1 MKRFFVFFYL
11 LLLLYASASSQIQQ
25 GLVKTPGRINTD
37 GEYVPGKGISN
48 VLVKVKGANEVNSGN
63 TGCFSLKLLKTKFY
77 LENVIK
83 NGYVLVDNDLLSKEY
98 SISPDTFKIVLAA
111 PQEQLDAELAN
122 ERRIRRNLTRQL
134 QKREDEIEELYASN
148 KILKAERD
156 SALQQLY
163 SAHAN
168 NEKLIKDMVERCS
181 RIDFDNLDEYN
192 RKISEYILEGEL
204 VKADSML
211 NSKGDIHSRI
221 EQLRSQ
227 ERINEAERAEL
238 DEREAALLKSEE
250 YARKNLD
257 DIAADCYHKFEM
269 FKIQH
274 LNDSATYYIE
284 LRAGLDTTNIDWQ
297 FDAGLFIWEYLAEYD
312 KAINY
317 YKLALQSALSKD
329 GERHPVVATS
339 YNNIG
344 IAYHSQ
350 GDYAK
355 ALEYYNKS
363 LEIRLSVLGERH
375 PDVATSYNNI
385 GYIYHSQ
392 GDYAKALEYYNKA
405 LEIRLSVL
413 GERHPDVATIYNNIG
428 YIYNSQGDY
437 VKALEYYN
445 KSLEILLSVLG
456 ERHPY
461 VASSYNNIGYTY
473 SSQGD
478 YAKALE
484 YYNKS
489 LEIRLS
495 VLGERHPNVA
505 TSYINI
511 GSAYHSQGDYAK
523 ALEYHNKSLE
533 ILLSVLGER
542 HPNVATNYNNIG
554 YIYISQ
560 GDYAKALE
568 YHNKAVEI
576 RLSVLGERHPDVAT
590 CYNHIG
596 SIYSRQG
603 NYSMALKYYKSSYDI
618 LKNLLPDEHPNMKA
632 IRGYIEY
639 LKSKIYKQ

>member
-1 MKRFFVFFYL
+1 MKRFFVFFHLFL
-11 LLLLYASASSQIQQ
+11 LVYASASSQIQQ
-25 GLVKTPGRINTD
+25 GLVKTPGRINAD

-83 NGYVLVDNDLLSKEY
+83 NGYVLVDNDVLSKEY

-111 PQEQLDAELAN
+111 PQEQLDAEVAN
-122 ERRIRRNLTRQL
+122 YRRIRRNLTRQL

-168 NEKLIKDMVERCS
+168 NEKLIKDMVERYS

-221 EQLRSQ
+221 KQLRSQ

-274 LNDSATYYIE
+274 LNDSAAYYIE

-297 FDAGLFIWEYLAEYD
+297 FDAGVFISEYLAEYD
-312 KAINY
+312 KAVNY
-317 YKLALQSALSKD
+317 YKLALQSALLKD
-329 GERHPVVATS
+329 GGRHPDVAASYNNIGYIYNRQGDYAKALEYYNKAVEILLSVLGERHPDVATS

-344 IAYHSQ
+344 YIYNRQ

-375 PDVATSYNNI
+375 PDVATSFNNI
-385 GYIYHSQ
+385 GQIYHSQ
-392 GDYAKALEYYNKA
+392 GDYA
-405 LEIRLSVL
+405 
-413 GERHPDVATIYNNIG
+413 
-428 YIYNSQGDY
+428 
-437 VKALEYYN
+437 KALEYYN

-456 ERHPY
+456 ERHPD
-461 VASSYNNIGYTY
+461 VATSFNNIG
-473 SSQGD
+473 QI
-478 YAKALE
+478 
-484 YYNKS
+484 YY
-489 LEIRLS
+489 
-495 VLGERHPNVA
+495 
-505 TSYINI
+505 
-511 GSAYHSQGDYAK
+511 SQGDYAK

-542 HPNVATNYNNIG
+542 HPYVATIYNNIG
-554 YIYISQ
+554 LAYHSQ
-560 GDYAKALE
+560 GDYAKPLE
-568 YHNKAVEI
+568 YCNKSLEI

-590 CYNHIG
+590 SYNNIG
-596 SIYSRQG
+596 LAYHSQGDYAKALEYHNKSLEIRLSVLGERHPDVATSYNNIGGIYYSQG
-603 NYSMALKYYKSSYDI
+603 DYAKALEYLDKSYGI
-618 LKNLLPDEHPNMKA
+618 LKDFLPDEHPYIKTV
-632 IRGYIEY
+632 RGNIEY
-639 LKSKIYKQ
+639 LKSKINKQ

>member
-11 LLLLYASASSQIQQ
+11 FLLVYASASSQIQQ
-25 GLVKTPGRINTD
+25 GLVKTPGRINAD
-37 GEYVPGKGISN
+37 GEYVPGKGISD

-83 NGYVLVDNDLLSKEY
+83 NGYVLVDNDVLSKEY
-98 SISPDTFKIVLAA
+98 SISPDTFKIVFAA

-168 NEKLIKDMVERCS
+168 NEKLIKDMVERYS

-227 ERINEAERAEL
+227 EKINEAERAEL

-274 LNDSATYYIE
+274 LNDSAAYYIE
-284 LRAGLDTTNIDWQ
+284 LRAGLDTTNIYWQ
-297 FDAGLFIWEYLAEYD
+297 FDAGGFISEYLAEYD

-317 YKLALQSALSKD
+317 YKLALQSALLKD
-329 GERHPVVATS
+329 
-339 YNNIG
+339 
-344 IAYHSQ
+344 
-350 GDYAK
+350 
-355 ALEYYNKS
+355 
-363 LEIRLSVLGERH
+363 
-375 PDVATSYNNI
+375 
-385 GYIYHSQ
+385 
-392 GDYAKALEYYNKA
+392 
-405 LEIRLSVL
+405 

-437 VKALEYYN
+437 
-445 KSLEILLSVLG
+445 
-456 ERHPY
+456 
-461 VASSYNNIGYTY
+461 
-473 SSQGD
+473 
-478 YAKALE
+478 AKALE

-489 LEIRLS
+489 LEIRLL
-495 VLGERHPNVA
+495 VLGERHPDVGA
-505 TSYINI
+505 SYISI
-511 GSAYHSQGDYAK
+511 GLAYHSQGDYAK
-523 ALEYHNKSLE
+523 ALEYIDKSY
-533 ILLSVLGER
+533 G
-542 HPNVATNYNNIG
+542 
-554 YIYISQ
+554 
-560 GDYAKALE
+560 
-568 YHNKAVEI
+568 
-576 RLSVLGERHPDVAT
+576 
-590 CYNHIG
+590 
-596 SIYSRQG
+596 
-603 NYSMALKYYKSSYDI
+603 I
-618 LKNLLPDEHPNMKA
+618 LKDFLPDEHPNMKTV
-632 IRGYIEY
+632 RGYIEY
-639 LKSKIYKQ
+639 LKSQINKQ

>member
-11 LLLLYASASSQIQQ
+11 FLLVYASASSQIQQ
-25 GLVKTPGRINTD
+25 GLVKTPGRINAD
-37 GEYVPGKGISN
+37 GEYVPGKGVSN

-122 ERRIRRNLTRQL
+122 ERRIRRNITRRL

-168 NEKLIKDMVERCS
+168 NEKLIKDMVERYS

-227 ERINEAERAEL
+227 KRINEAERTEL
-238 DEREAALLKSEE
+238 DERKAALLKSEE

-274 LNDSATYYIE
+274 LNDSAAYYIE

-297 FDAGLFIWEYLAEYD
+297 FNAGRFILEYLAEYD

-317 YKLALQSALSKD
+317 YKLALQSALLKD
-329 GERHPVVATS
+329 GERHPDVATS

-344 IAYHSQ
+344 IIYDSQGDYAKALEYFNKSLEIQLPVLGERHPDVANSYNNIGYIYNSQ

-363 LEIRLSVLGERH
+363 LEILLPVLGERH
-375 PDVATSYNNI
+375 PDVANSYNNI
-385 GYIYHSQ
+385 G
-392 GDYAKALEYYNKA
+392 
-405 LEIRLSVL
+405 
-413 GERHPDVATIYNNIG
+413 
-428 YIYNSQGDY
+428 
-437 VKALEYYN
+437 
-445 KSLEILLSVLG
+445 
-456 ERHPY
+456 
-461 VASSYNNIGYTY
+461 
-473 SSQGD
+473 
-478 YAKALE
+478 
-484 YYNKS
+484 
-489 LEIRLS
+489 
-495 VLGERHPNVA
+495 
-505 TSYINI
+505 
-511 GSAYHSQGDYAK
+511 
-523 ALEYHNKSLE
+523 
-533 ILLSVLGER
+533 
-542 HPNVATNYNNIG
+542 
-554 YIYISQ
+554 
-560 GDYAKALE
+560 
-568 YHNKAVEI
+568 
-576 RLSVLGERHPDVAT
+576 
-590 CYNHIG
+590 
-596 SIYSRQG
+596 SIYSKQG

-618 LKNLLPDEHPNMKA
+618 LKNLLPDEHPNIKTV
-632 IRGYIEY
+632 RGNIEY
-639 LKSKIYKQ
+639 LKSKINKQ

>member
-11 LLLLYASASSQIQQ
+11 FLLVYASASSQIQQ
-25 GLVKTPGRINTD
+25 GLVKTPGRINAD

-83 NGYVLVDNDLLSKEY
+83 NGYVLVDNDVLSKEY

-168 NEKLIKDMVERCS
+168 NEKLIKDMVERYS

-274 LNDSATYYIE
+274 LNDSAAYYIE
-284 LRAGLDTTNIDWQ
+284 LRAGLDTTNIYWQ
-297 FDAGLFIWEYLAEYD
+297 FDAGGFISEYLAEYD

-317 YKLALQSALSKD
+317 YKLALQSALLKD
-329 GERHPVVATS
+329 GERHPDVATS

-344 IAYHSQ
+344 YIYNSQCDYAKALEYYNKSLEIRLSVLGERHPDVAASYNNIGGIYSSQGDYAKALEYHNKSLEIRLSVLGERHPGVATSYNNIGQIYYSQ

-375 PDVATSYNNI
+375 PDVAT
-385 GYIYHSQ
+385 
-392 GDYAKALEYYNKA
+392 
-405 LEIRLSVL
+405 
-413 GERHPDVATIYNNIG
+413 IYNNIG
-428 YIYNSQGDY
+428 FIYNSQGDY
-437 VKALEYYN
+437 VKALEYLD
-445 KSLEILLSVLG
+445 KSYG
-456 ERHPY
+456 
-461 VASSYNNIGYTY
+461 
-473 SSQGD
+473 
-478 YAKALE
+478 
-484 YYNKS
+484 
-489 LEIRLS
+489 
-495 VLGERHPNVA
+495 
-505 TSYINI
+505 
-511 GSAYHSQGDYAK
+511 
-523 ALEYHNKSLE
+523 
-533 ILLSVLGER
+533 
-542 HPNVATNYNNIG
+542 
-554 YIYISQ
+554 
-560 GDYAKALE
+560 
-568 YHNKAVEI
+568 
-576 RLSVLGERHPDVAT
+576 
-590 CYNHIG
+590 
-596 SIYSRQG
+596 
-603 NYSMALKYYKSSYDI
+603 I
-618 LKNLLPDEHPNMKA
+618 LKDFLPDEHPNIKTV
-632 IRGYIEY
+632 RGNIEY
-639 LKSKIYKQ
+639 LKSKINKQ

>member
-11 LLLLYASASSQIQQ
+11 FLLVYASASSQIQQ
-25 GLVKTPGRINTD
+25 GLVKTPGRINAD

-83 NGYVLVDNDLLSKEY
+83 NGYVLVDNDVLSKEY
-98 SISPDTFKIVLAA
+98 SVSPDTFKIVLAA
-111 PQEQLDAELAN
+111 PREQLDAEVAN
-122 ERRIRRNLTRQL
+122 YRRIRRNLTRQL

-168 NEKLIKDMVERCS
+168 NEKLIKDMVERYS

-274 LNDSATYYIE
+274 LNDSAAYYIE

-297 FDAGLFIWEYLAEYD
+297 FDAGVFISEYLAEYD

-317 YKLALQSALSKD
+317 YKLALQSALLKD
-329 GERHPVVATS
+329 GERHPDVATI

-344 IAYHSQ
+344 SIYNSQ

-355 ALEYYNKS
+355 ALEYNNKS

-375 PDVATSYNNI
+375 PDVAASYINI
-385 GYIYHSQ
+385 GSAYHSQ
-392 GDYAKALEYYNKA
+392 GDYAKALEYNNKSLEILLSVLGERHPDVATSYNNIGSIYNSQGDYAKA
-405 LEIRLSVL
+405 LEYLDKSLEIQLSVL

-428 YIYNSQGDY
+428 YIYD
-437 VKALEYYN
+437 
-445 KSLEILLSVLG
+445 
-456 ERHPY
+456 
-461 VASSYNNIGYTY
+461 
-473 SSQGD
+473 
-478 YAKALE
+478 
-484 YYNKS
+484 
-489 LEIRLS
+489 
-495 VLGERHPNVA
+495 
-505 TSYINI
+505 
-511 GSAYHSQGDYAK
+511 SQGDYAK

-533 ILLSVLGER
+533 IQLSVLGER
-542 HPNVATNYNNIG
+542 HPDVATSYNNIG
-554 YIYISQ
+554 SIYDSQ

-590 CYNHIG
+590 SYNNIG
-596 SIYSRQG
+596 LEYYSQG
-603 NYSMALKYYKSSYDI
+603 DYAKALEYLDKSYGI
-618 LKNLLPDEHPNMKA
+618 LKDFLPDEHPNIKTV
-632 IRGYIEY
+632 RGNIEY
-639 LKSKIYKQ
+639 LKSKINKQ

>member
-11 LLLLYASASSQIQQ
+11 FLLVYASASSQIQQ

-98 SISPDTFKIVLAA
+98 SISPDTFKIVLAT
-111 PQEQLDAELAN
+111 PQEQLDAEVAN
-122 ERRIRRNLTRQL
+122 YRRIRRNLTRQL

-168 NEKLIKDMVERCS
+168 NEKLIKDMVERYS

-227 ERINEAERAEL
+227 ERINEAERTEL

-274 LNDSATYYIE
+274 LNDSAAYYIE

-297 FDAGLFIWEYLAEYD
+297 SDAGGFISEYLAEYD

-317 YKLALQSALSKD
+317 YKLALQSALLKD
-329 GERHPVVATS
+329 GERHPYVATI

-344 IAYHSQ
+344 GIYSSQ
-350 GDYAK
+350 GDYVK
-355 ALEYYNKS
+355 ALEYHNKS
-363 LEIRLSVLGERH
+363 LEIQLSVLGESH

-385 GYIYHSQ
+385 GYIYNRQ

-405 LEIRLSVL
+405 V
-413 GERHPDVATIYNNIG
+413 
-428 YIYNSQGDY
+428 
-437 VKALEYYN
+437 
-445 KSLEILLSVLG
+445 EILLSVLG
-456 ERHPY
+456 ERHPD
-461 VASSYNNIGYTY
+461 VGA
-473 SSQGD
+473 
-478 YAKALE
+478 
-484 YYNKS
+484 
-489 LEIRLS
+489 
-495 VLGERHPNVA
+495 
-505 TSYINI
+505 SYISI
-511 GSAYHSQGDYAK
+511 GLAYHSQGDYAK
-523 ALEYHNKSLE
+523 ALEY
-533 ILLSVLGER
+533 IDR
-542 HPNVATNYNNIG
+542 
-554 YIYISQ
+554 
-560 GDYAKALE
+560 
-568 YHNKAVEI
+568 
-576 RLSVLGERHPDVAT
+576 
-590 CYNHIG
+590 
-596 SIYSRQG
+596 
-603 NYSMALKYYKSSYDI
+603 SYGI
-618 LKNLLPDEHPNMKA
+618 LKDFLPDEHPNMKA

-639 LKSKIYKQ
+639 LKSKINKQ